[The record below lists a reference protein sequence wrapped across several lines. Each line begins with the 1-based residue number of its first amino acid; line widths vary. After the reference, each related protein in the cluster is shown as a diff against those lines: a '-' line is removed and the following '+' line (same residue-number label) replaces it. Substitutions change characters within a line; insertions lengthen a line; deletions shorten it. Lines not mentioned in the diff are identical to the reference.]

1 MRGASRAYRMSSTE
15 ASLLAGDDD
24 TDASA
29 MAAGSATAMSASG
42 AAGGG
47 AMSGAGASEGGS
59 TMLTTTLKDVSR
71 KDRMQRMDQRRMR
84 CVTHTTV

>member
-1 MRGASRAYRMSSTE
+1 MSSTE
-15 ASLLAGDDD
+15 ASLRGGDDD

-29 MAAGSATAMSASG
+29 MMAGSAAAMSGLG

-47 AMSGAGASEGGS
+47 AMSGAGAAEGVS
-59 TMLTTTLKDVSR
+59 AMFTTTLKDVSR

-84 CVTHTTV
+84 CVKQTTL